1 MPGALFRKRLS
12 PDQSNKVWIGLEEF
26 KASGQ
31 NMVDLVPAVGVTAR
45 YRRFDSLVPLGQRLL
60 EHLAV
65 HRLLGREVMQQALA
79 ADADLSGDEVE
90 RCAVE
95 AAFGRD
101 AAQRR

>member
-45 YRRFDSLVPLGQRLL
+45 YRRFDRSYHSASACSNTLRYIASLVGK
-60 EHLAV
+60 
-65 HRLLGREVMQQALA
+65 
-79 ADADLSGDEVE
+79 
-90 RCAVE
+90 
-95 AAFGRD
+95 
-101 AAQRR
+101 